1 MKKFNLVAMYDAIN
15 RPNWLRTKKI
25 GLDNIKLLMEF
36 NKKLLSEVSD
46 IVNFRKESMDRG
58 EKKGNWVELKPEDIS
73 KLMEM
78 LNEEVEFEVIKFIEN
93 EFFSDNV
100 TLDDVEVFYV

>member
-1 MKKFNLVAMYDAIN
+1 
-15 RPNWLRTKKI
+15 
-25 GLDNIKLLMEF
+25 
-36 NKKLLSEVSD
+36 
-46 IVNFRKESMDRG
+46 
-58 EKKGNWVELKPEDIS
+58 
-73 KLMEM
+73 MEM